1 MFEMYNLEKKIRL
14 LVIYVCKFN
23 DLYYINFK
31 KIFIIVF
38 KIWLWNLIIVRNYDN
53 RNYYIFM
60 MISCIL
66 S

>member
-1 MFEMYNLEKKIRL
+1 MFEMNDLEKNRL

-23 DLYYINFK
+23 DLCYINFK
-31 KIFIIVF
+31 KIFSIVF